1 MTTQK
6 DLFPETS
13 TSSQRATPASR
24 SALRESKKRRKTL
37 ATSGRQSHSL
47 LHKRDPLSAY
57 LKTCMVTLPWD
68 STRCCLT
75 WKPKATPQGRLYF
88 QLAVS
93 MPPTEETDSGSAQSL
108 WATPLAQEAK
118 HGAPTEWELTTDHVA
133 TKNSLRV
140 QVAKQERVLW
150 PTPTAMTGGDN
161 PAPSHFK
168 KGKGRHGWNLG
179 AAVKASMWP
188 TPTCQDG
195 GKATKKWRDNNQNNL
210 TAVVFTPEM
219 WPTPSASNAKMAP
232 QNRYYGSPTYRANLD
247 EAVRTHSEDQHL
259 NPDWVEWLMGY
270 PSGWLS
276 EGGEPDTSR
285 AVIGEPWSEDPGERT
300 CASFPGRPARLKA
313 LGNAIVPQ
321 IAHMLG
327 TAIVEELDKQ
337 EINNDRATNDASPVS
352 GT

>member
-6 DLFPETS
+6 DLFQETS

-150 PTPTAMTGGDN
+150 PTP
-161 PAPSHFK
+161 
-168 KGKGRHGWNLG
+168 
-179 AAVKASMWP
+179 
-188 TPTCQDG
+188 
-195 GKATKKWRDNNQNNL
+195 
-210 TAVVFTPEM
+210 
-219 WPTPSASNAKMAP
+219 SASNAKMAP